1 MDPVFY
7 PFILIVAI
15 VLQVSVYSVMRTR
28 FCRVH
33 AASDSDIHLLNSL
46 SFAVAGLAGL
56 LFWVLTAEVAMPS
69 LFTLLI
75 GVAYGISS
83 AIANVSMMKAVE
95 IGPLSY
101 STVIG
106 TCSMIIPALSGLVI
120 YGEPVA
126 ISQWIGVAFMLV
138 SFVCSV
144 DGKDGKKNSASI
156 KWLVYCLIGFA
167 SSGLLGVLQKV
178 HQTSPD
184 KAELSPFLI
193 ISFLVTAVYSFVYAL
208 WLSKKK
214 GKPVTV
220 TAPEKRKVFIGCT
233 VILGLATA
241 YLNFANTF
249 LAGVLPAVLFFP
261 VFNGSVMVFS
271 ALFGIILFK
280 ERLSKKQWIGIS
292 VGGVAILLLC
302 GLF

>member
-7 PFILIVAI
+7 PLLLIVGI

-33 AASDSDIHLLNSL
+33 ASSDADIHLLNSL
-46 SFAVAGLAGL
+46 SFAVSGLLGL
-56 LFWVLTAEVAMPS
+56 LFWVMTSEVSMPS
-69 LFTLLI
+69 LYTLLI
-75 GVAYGISS
+75 GVGYGITS

-95 IGPLSY
+95 TGPMSY
-101 STVIG
+101 STVIS
-106 TCSMIIPALSGLVI
+106 TCSMIIPALSGLII

-126 ISQWIGVAFMLV
+126 LSQWIGVFFMLI

-144 DGKDGKKNSASI
+144 DGKDGQKNSASV
-156 KWLVYCLIGFA
+156 KWLLYCLLSFVF
-167 SSGLLGVLQKV
+167 SGLLGVLQKV

-184 KAELSPFLI
+184 KEELSPFLI
-193 ISFLVTAVYSFVYAL
+193 ISFLVTAVYSFAYML

-214 GKPVTV
+214 GQPVTV
-220 TAPEKRKVFIGCT
+220 LTPQKRKSFAGYTLV
-233 VILGLATA
+233 LGLATA
-241 YLNFANTF
+241 YLNIANTF
-249 LAGVLPAVLFFP
+249 LAGVLPSVLFFP
-261 VFNGSVMVFS
+261 IFNGSVMIFS
-271 ALFGIILFK
+271 ALSGILLFK